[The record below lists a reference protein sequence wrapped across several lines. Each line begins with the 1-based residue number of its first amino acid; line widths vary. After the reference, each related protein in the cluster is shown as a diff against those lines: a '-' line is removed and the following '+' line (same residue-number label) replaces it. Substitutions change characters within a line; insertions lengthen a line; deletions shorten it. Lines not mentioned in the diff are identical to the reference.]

1 MNKKFNSVEDLQ
13 VWQKAHTFTLEIYK
27 NTAQFPS
34 SEKYALSDQMRR
46 AASSIGANIFE
57 GSYRIGTNEF
67 RYFVNI
73 ARGSA
78 GELKYFLLLSRD
90 LEYIT
95 DERYNDLSQ
104 EIDNI
109 CKMLYGLI
117 KSLNTNS

>member
-1 MNKKFNSVEDLQ
+1 
-13 VWQKAHTFTLEIYK
+13 
-27 NTAQFPS
+27 
-34 SEKYALSDQMRR
+34 MRR

-78 GELKYFLLLSRD
+78 GELKYFLLLSKD